1 VLLFVDEK
9 KAGYIAGGKS
19 EAAIPPFCDVGGSRD
34 EGIALW
40 LALVEKLM
48 RQILKN
54 MWLCGQ
60 RYVASAF
67 EACDQTLAVVETI
80 FRLIVLYDC

>member
-1 VLLFVDEK
+1 MLLFVDEK

-19 EAAIPPFCDVGGSRD
+19 EAAIPPFFDIGGSRD

-40 LALVEKLM
+40 LALVEKLT
-48 RQILKN
+48 RQLLKN

-60 RYVASAF
+60 RCVANAF
-67 EACDQTLAVVETI
+67 CEACDQTLVVAETKI
-80 FRLIVLYDC
+80 PTGCTV